1 VDDGVT
7 QLRVLG
13 SVTAT
18 AQGAEVAL
26 GGRKQQEVLLRVLV
40 AEGEAVPA
48 EQLVSD
54 VWGERATPATLT
66 SVHTYVS
73 RLRRLLGTQ
82 ALPRHP
88 HGYRLDRGTVSVDAD
103 VFVAEVDDGRRALA
117 RGDDAGA
124 ARLLETALGRWTGPA
139 AFGPARDAHFLA
151 PTAARLEEL
160 RVVAAETLADAHARR
175 GRAADDI
182 ARLEELAARDPLR
195 ESVAL
200 RLVRALYAAGRQAAA
215 LAAYER
221 CRAALAEELG
231 VDPTPALRRVH
242 AAVLAQ
248 EPVPVAVGVVAPTH
262 LPPRNRAFVGRDGL
276 IAAVGAALDD
286 DSHGQR
292 AVALTGLGGVGKTEL
307 ALELAHRRHRHG
319 RVAWWIAAEDPAGT
333 ATGLADLA
341 AALGIAGFERGE
353 DTRAALWAELDR
365 TPGWLLVY
373 DNADEPKLLEPFLPA
388 ARHGDVVITSRN
400 QAWRRLARPVAVGP
414 LPRPEAV
421 AYVAARTGDDPAAA
435 GRLAELLGDL
445 PLALEQACAYIE
457 QTGMPVPDYVRL
469 FESRR
474 DHLLLRDADGSGR
487 TVATTWRLAF
497 DRIASRS
504 PEAAALLETIA
515 FLAPDA
521 ITVATLRHCRLTAGE
536 PDELELQDALGELLR
551 LSLVD
556 RDAGSVRVHRLV
568 QDVVRL
574 RMTEEARNAR
584 LAATVQAC
592 MTQAAEGGAAVDA
605 VAAHLV
611 ALATHA
617 EAPAAR
623 TGAAVPPG
631 LVEGLATVAE
641 RQAERALYP
650 AAEHVLRT
658 ALHLHGPGGAP
669 ALRGRLVC
677 QLGQVLDAAGSLGP
691 ALELHREAVRILD
704 AVVAPDDVVLAH
716 AHNRLGHVLN
726 CADDAPAAIEAH
738 RHALATLRGAGH
750 DALVPPVL
758 IDLGYTLWGAGRLD
772 EAHEA
777 LVSGRALLESQGRK
791 ESRDW
796 AHATAG
802 LGMVEQDAGNL
813 DVAVRHQRTAIAVF
827 QRVGGP
833 DHPDTAQALDKLGY
847 ALRLQGRSGEAI
859 DAHRRGVRLLE
870 RVLGP
875 DDSRVGMAL
884 TNLGLAHA
892 DDGDLE
898 RAIEVQ
904 ARARAIF
911 IDALGPVHSSTLLAG
926 RRLAVVLA
934 AAGQGVRASTVI
946 EDVLETATARPDIPP
961 AQIAQ
966 IAEDAVIVYTAVGDL
981 DARQHWDDVARGSA
995 LGAAP
1000 PA

>member
-1 VDDGVT
+1 
-7 QLRVLG
+7 
-13 SVTAT
+13 
-18 AQGAEVAL
+18 
-26 GGRKQQEVLLRVLV
+26 
-40 AEGEAVPA
+40 
-48 EQLVSD
+48 
-54 VWGERATPATLT
+54 
-66 SVHTYVS
+66 
-73 RLRRLLGTQ
+73 
-82 ALPRHP
+82 
-88 HGYRLDRGTVSVDAD
+88 
-103 VFVAEVDDGRRALA
+103 
-117 RGDDAGA
+117 
-124 ARLLETALGRWTGPA
+124 
-139 AFGPARDAHFLA
+139 
-151 PTAARLEEL
+151 
-160 RVVAAETLADAHARR
+160 
-175 GRAADDI
+175 
-182 ARLEELAARDPLR
+182 
-195 ESVAL
+195 
-200 RLVRALYAAGRQAAA
+200 
-215 LAAYER
+215 
-221 CRAALAEELG
+221 
-231 VDPTPALRRVH
+231 
-242 AAVLAQ
+242 
-248 EPVPVAVGVVAPTH
+248 
-262 LPPRNRAFVGRDGL
+262 
-276 IAAVGAALDD
+276 
-286 DSHGQR
+286 
-292 AVALTGLGGVGKTEL
+292 
-307 ALELAHRRHRHG
+307 
-319 RVAWWIAAEDPAGT
+319 
-333 ATGLADLA
+333 
-341 AALGIAGFERGE
+341 
-353 DTRAALWAELDR
+353 
-365 TPGWLLVY
+365 
-373 DNADEPKLLEPFLPA
+373 
-388 ARHGDVVITSRN
+388 
-400 QAWRRLARPVAVGP
+400 
-414 LPRPEAV
+414 
-421 AYVAARTGDDPAAA
+421 
-435 GRLAELLGDL
+435 
-445 PLALEQACAYIE
+445 
-457 QTGMPVPDYVRL
+457 
-469 FESRR
+469 
-474 DHLLLRDADGSGR
+474 
-487 TVATTWRLAF
+487 
-497 DRIASRS
+497 
-504 PEAAALLETIA
+504 
-515 FLAPDA
+515 
-521 ITVATLRHCRLTAGE
+521 
-536 PDELELQDALGELLR
+536 
-551 LSLVD
+551 
-556 RDAGSVRVHRLV
+556 
-568 QDVVRL
+568 
-574 RMTEEARNAR
+574 
-584 LAATVQAC
+584 
-592 MTQAAEGGAAVDA
+592 
-605 VAAHLV
+605 
-611 ALATHA
+611 
-617 EAPAAR
+617 
-623 TGAAVPPG
+623 
-631 LVEGLATVAE
+631 
-641 RQAERALYP
+641 
-650 AAEHVLRT
+650 
-658 ALHLHGPGGAP
+658 
-669 ALRGRLVC
+669 
-677 QLGQVLDAAGSLGP
+677 VLDAAGSLGP